1 MHHPSRMPYGAEFAR
16 KYRVAILAR
25 FSSHASQSALEKVGL
40 ELPRVRLHESPS
52 GRGRVKGRGRRVCL
66 ASSLSHPRGGA
77 SARPIRPAAMA
88 KFNVV
93 QKNRREWKQDRKRQA
108 HGEPGTG
115 KLKQRTAPVSVS
127 GKRKRK
133 LQRRQNR
140 EQKEAT
146 MIKALENNMGDVDMV
161 SAEESS
167 EAAKGK
173 PQVKF
178 NVKKNSR
185 IQIKR
190 LKGKGRKKA
199 KNVKPPTK
207 EKVEAMVE

>member
-1 MHHPSRMPYGAEFAR
+1 
-16 KYRVAILAR
+16 
-25 FSSHASQSALEKVGL
+25 
-40 ELPRVRLHESPS
+40 
-52 GRGRVKGRGRRVCL
+52 
-66 ASSLSHPRGGA
+66 
-77 SARPIRPAAMA
+77 MA

-93 QKNRREWKQDRKRQA
+93 QKNRREWKQDRKRRA

-133 LQRRQNR
+133 LERRLNR
-140 EQKEAT
+140 EQKEAA
-146 MIKALENNMGDVDMV
+146 MIKALENNMGDVVMV

-173 PQVKF
+173 SQVKF
-178 NVKKNSR
+178 SVKKNSSV
-185 IQIKR
+185 QIKR

-199 KNVKPPTK
+199 KNAKPPTK
-207 EKVEAMVE
+207 EKVDAMVE

>member
-1 MHHPSRMPYGAEFAR
+1 
-16 KYRVAILAR
+16 
-25 FSSHASQSALEKVGL
+25 
-40 ELPRVRLHESPS
+40 
-52 GRGRVKGRGRRVCL
+52 
-66 ASSLSHPRGGA
+66 
-77 SARPIRPAAMA
+77 MA

-93 QKNRREWKQDRKRQA
+93 QKNKRQWKQERKRAA
-108 HGEPGTG
+108 HGDPGSG
-115 KLKQRTAPVSVS
+115 KLKHRNAPVSMS

-133 LQRRQNR
+133 LERRLNR
-140 EQKEAT
+140 EQKEAA

-173 PQVKF
+173 SQVKF

-199 KNVKPPTK
+199 KNSKPPAND
-207 EKVEAMVE
+207 KVDAMVE

>member
-1 MHHPSRMPYGAEFAR
+1 
-16 KYRVAILAR
+16 
-25 FSSHASQSALEKVGL
+25 
-40 ELPRVRLHESPS
+40 
-52 GRGRVKGRGRRVCL
+52 
-66 ASSLSHPRGGA
+66 
-77 SARPIRPAAMA
+77 MA

-93 QKNRREWKQDRKRQA
+93 QKNKRQWKQERKRAA
-108 HGEPGTG
+108 HGDPGSG
-115 KLKQRTAPVSVS
+115 KLKHRNAPVSVS

-133 LQRRQNR
+133 LERRLNR
-140 EQKEAT
+140 EQKEAA

-161 SAEESS
+161 SSEESS

-173 PQVKF
+173 SQVKF

-199 KNVKPPTK
+199 KNAKPPAND
-207 EKVEAMVE
+207 KVDAMVE